1 MRKSRF
7 VKTAGSLVV
16 IMLIVL
22 ASAGQQHLPGH
33 GNRTNRSFEEAVVSH
48 VQATL
53 AKGEK
58 VELGSRF
65 LCKDYKENGELRF
78 ACNVTYC
85 VVSEHGVKEMHTAH
99 VVCNGDKDRIIEWK
113 EIEKQ

>member
-1 MRKSRF
+1 M
-7 VKTAGSLVV
+7 V

-22 ASAGQQHLPGH
+22 ASAGQLHLPAH
-33 GNRTNRSFEEAVVSH
+33 GSRTNRSFEEAVVNH
-48 VQATL
+48 VQTTL

-78 ACNVTYC
+78 ACNVTYY
-85 VVSEHGVKEMHTAH
+85 VVSENGVKEIHTAH

>member
-1 MRKSRF
+1 M
-7 VKTAGSLVV
+7 V

-22 ASAGQQHLPGH
+22 ASAGQLHLPGH
-33 GNRTNRSFEEAVVSH
+33 GNMTNRSFEEAVVSH

-85 VVSEHGVKEMHTAH
+85 VVSENGVKEMHTAH